1 MDNDKQEDKDN
12 DMENQKIIKDIQLD
26 LVVYHEVH
34 KMLVD
39 FEMKVVITMAEVV
52 VVGVVLVM
60 VKKSIINPL

>member
-12 DMENQKIIKDIQLD
+12 DMDNQKIIKDIQLD

-60 VKKSIINPL
+60 VKKSMINPL

>member
-60 VKKSIINPL
+60 VKKSMINPL